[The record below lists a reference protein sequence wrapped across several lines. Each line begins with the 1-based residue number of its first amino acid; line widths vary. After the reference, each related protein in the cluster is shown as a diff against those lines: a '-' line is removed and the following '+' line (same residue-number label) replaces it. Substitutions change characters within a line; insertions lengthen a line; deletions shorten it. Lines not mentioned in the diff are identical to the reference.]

1 MEPIF
6 KEIGEL
12 TNLEKKL
19 AIRYGMAEEEID
31 SVEVFEEAKYRAF
44 SDDTRCIQEAEQLYE
59 LYTLRRQCATGESE
73 ASSPAN
79 VSRDIDVVPNIY
91 VDE

>member
-1 MEPIF
+1 ME
-6 KEIGEL
+6 KEIGKL

-44 SDDTRCIQEAEQLYE
+44 SDDTQYIQEAEQLYK
-59 LYTLRRQCATGESE
+59 LYTLRRWRATGEFE
-73 ASSPAN
+73 AFSPAN
-79 VSRDIDVVPNIY
+79 VSRDCIDVVQNIY